1 MGSRNLKLIL
11 SGSVVGRR
19 GAPTLRTILVLALI
33 LHAASGSIWSQSAW
47 DPNTLRYGTPPSW
60 QLAAVAAMNRHLPT
74 DSGYWVLGPLDLSAN
89 LPDTMDLV
97 RTTLR
102 VLAPTP
108 AASRALSRR
117 LWLPTGGVAL
127 EELQPADTLPHEL
140 PPGYPGR
147 FLKGTVVGESV
158 YLQVLTIQEHRW
170 LLWAQ
175 RAQLTGV
182 RQRVAGPLA
191 RYSESLTRHL
201 AAVDSGTRT
210 AGPPRA
216 IEFGLDPL
224 FDIYA
229 QPPEPVI
236 RDRAGYL
243 DLLRRNRAYTLDDQV
258 RNVVGVVPGAELASW
273 LEERADSL
281 LYPNREG
288 EVALQH
294 RYRDHRAA
302 GASWSDRP
310 VLNTATL
317 ARLRP
322 GSYAFIVDRFGFMR
336 IGPKAPGGASGGP
349 EVTCAMLAQG
359 DPVRVAG
366 ELVLATDEGGTPSVR
381 ELSVFSEDYFF
392 SNRSLTLYPDVEERS
407 DRYVLA
413 LGHALRALDQA
424 RVPRDDVIIRKF

>member
-1 MGSRNLKLIL
+1 MAWRNRKLAKTEADSGPHPTRLLRLTLMVALLLHGAAGFSR
-11 SGSVVGRR
+11 G
-19 GAPTLRTILVLALI
+19 
-33 LHAASGSIWSQSAW
+33 QSAW
-47 DPNTLRYGTPPSW
+47 DPNTIRYGASPDW
-60 QLAAVAAMNRHLPT
+60 QVAAAAAINRHLPT
-74 DSGYWVLGPLDLSAN
+74 DSGYWVLGPIDLSAT

-102 VLAPTP
+102 VLAPDP
-108 AASRALSRR
+108 AGSRSVSRR
-117 LWLPTGGVAL
+117 LWVPTGGVAL

-147 FLKGTVVGESV
+147 FLKGTVVGERV

-175 RAQLTGV
+175 RVQLTRV
-182 RQRVAGPLA
+182 RERVAGPIA

-201 AAVDSGTRT
+201 AAVDSGVRT
-210 AGPPRA
+210 SGPPRA
-216 IEFGLDPL
+216 AEYGLDPT
-224 FDIYA
+224 FDLYA
-229 QPPEPVI
+229 RPPEPVI
-236 RDRAGYL
+236 RDRSGYL
-243 DLLRRNRAYTLDDQV
+243 GLLQRNRVYTLNDQV
-258 RNVVGVVPGAELASW
+258 RNVVAVMPGAELAGW
-273 LEERADSL
+273 LESHADSL
-281 LYPNREG
+281 LFPNREG

-302 GASWSDRP
+302 AGGWSGRP
-310 VLNTATL
+310 VLNTVTL
-317 ARLRP
+317 SRLRP
-322 GSYAFIVDRFGFMR
+322 GRYAFIVDRFGFMR
-336 IGPKAPGGASGGP
+336 IGPKTHGGDA
-349 EVTCAMLAQG
+349 EVTCAMLAHG

-366 ELVLATDEGGTPSVR
+366 EMVLGADAAGAPTVR

-424 RVPRDDVIIRKF
+424 RVPRDEVLLRKF

>member
-1 MGSRNLKLIL
+1 MGSSNRKLQTNVADR
-11 SGSVVGRR
+11 SRR
-19 GAPTLRTILVLALI
+19 PARPFALTLLMLLT
-33 LHAASGSIWSQSAW
+33 LHAAPSSSPAQSAW
-47 DPNTLRYGTPPSW
+47 DPNSIRYETAPDW
-60 QLAAVAAMNRHLPT
+60 QVAAAAAINRHLPT
-74 DSGYWVLGPLDLSAN
+74 DSGYWVLGPLDLSAT

-102 VLAPTP
+102 VLAPDP
-108 AASRALSRR
+108 AGSRSLSRR
-117 LWLPTGGVAL
+117 LWVPAGGVAL

-147 FLKGTVVGESV
+147 FLKGTVVGERV
-158 YLQVLTIQEHRW
+158 YVQVLTIQEHRW

-182 RQRVAGPLA
+182 RERVAGPLA
-191 RYSESLTRHL
+191 RYSQSLTRHL
-201 AAVDSGTRT
+201 AAVDSGART

-216 IEFGLDPL
+216 AEFGLDPL
-224 FDIYA
+224 FDFYA

-243 DLLRRNRAYTLDDQV
+243 ELLRRNRTYTLNDQV
-258 RNVVGVVPGAELASW
+258 RNVVGVVPGAELTRW
-273 LEERADSL
+273 LESHADSL
-281 LYPNREG
+281 LFPNREG

-294 RYRDHRAA
+294 RYRDYRAA
-302 GASWSDRP
+302 GGSWSGRP
-310 VLNTATL
+310 VLSTTTL

-322 GSYAFIVDRFGFMR
+322 GRYAFIVDRFGFMR
-336 IGPKAPGGASGGP
+336 IGPKGRGDEA
-349 EVTCAMLAQG
+349 ETTCAMLAHN

-366 ELVLATDEGGTPSVR
+366 ELVLGADGAGTPGVR
-381 ELSVFSEDYFF
+381 ELNVFSEDYFF

-424 RVPRDDVIIRKF
+424 RVPWDEVLLRKF